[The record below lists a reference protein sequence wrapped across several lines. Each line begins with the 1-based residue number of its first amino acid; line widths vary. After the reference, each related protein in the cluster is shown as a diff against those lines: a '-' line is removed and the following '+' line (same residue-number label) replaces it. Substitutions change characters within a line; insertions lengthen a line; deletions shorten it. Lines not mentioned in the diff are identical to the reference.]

1 MATNTTKKDNE
12 NRNAKA
18 EASLYELLRDMLDT
32 QSQIIARL
40 DSIGRKLDR
49 QGGGADAARLWKG
62 M

>member
-1 MATNTTKKDNE
+1 MATNNTTKKDNE
-12 NRNAKA
+12 RNDKA
-18 EASLYELLRDMLDT
+18 EASLYALLRDMLET
-32 QSQIIARL
+32 QSQIIERL